1 MNTNVLGH
9 FFGICRSIFAF
20 GSDFLEHLRSK
31 LHSEAIFS
39 IVHQFFMDFARIFG
53 EFSDD
58 FSMILQI
65 FFENADLHNSR
76 AHAVFRTCCA
86 TWLFVCYKSA
96 ASAARPFQYQSEGVA
111 TERIIS

>member
-1 MNTNVLGH
+1 MNSNVLGH
-9 FFGICRSIFAF
+9 FFGICHSIFAF

-53 EFSDD
+53 EFSHD

-65 FFENADLHNSR
+65 FLENADLHNSR
-76 AHAVFRTCCA
+76 AHAVFRTSCA

-96 ASAARPFQYQSEGVA
+96 ASAARPFQ
-111 TERIIS
+111 